1 MVKNSINLVAI
12 YFQKDLKYIFPKK
25 RKRVL
30 KLSKLIF
37 DTTKTKMIARNYVR
51 KTLNA
56 NTSFIHHP
64 LHTSVDVFC
73 IKTAL
78 EMKSRE

>member
-1 MVKNSINLVAI
+1 MIAI
-12 YFQKDLKYIFPKK
+12 CFQKDLKYIFPKK

-51 KTLNA
+51 KILNA
-56 NTSFIHHP
+56 NTSFIHQ
-64 LHTSVDVFC
+64 LIQNTSVDVFC
-73 IKTAL
+73 TKTAL
-78 EMKSRE
+78 DMKSKV